1 MHVKLTSYKRLYDIW
16 QETYV
21 L

>member
-16 QETYV
+16 
-21 L
+21 